1 MTTRLS
7 VVAISLC
14 ALVVVV
20 GCTATRITGSGQVV
34 TRDEPISDFDRLDIS
49 HGFRVSIDQAE
60 SFGVVIRVDDNLVSH
75 LQVAKE
81 GRTLRIGFKPRR
93 TYYVGKSTREATV
106 SMPELT
112 GLELSGGSEATIAGF
127 ASSKAFVVDL
137 SGDSTL
143 RGDIQAGDAR
153 FSLSGESQCV
163 LSGSAGD
170 LTLDASGDSQAD
182 LSGFAVADANL
193 EISGES
199 EVTVNASGRLD
210 VEASG
215 ESKVCYVGN
224 PTLGTID
231 ATGGSEVIGKQ

>member
-1 MTTRLS
+1 MSTRLS
-7 VVAISLC
+7 VLAASLCLVLVAI
-14 ALVVVV
+14 
-20 GCTATRITGSGQVV
+20 GCTAVRITGSGQIV

-49 HGFRVSIDQAE
+49 HGFRVSIEQTE

-81 GRTLRIGFKPRR
+81 GRTLRIGLKPRR
-93 TYYVGKSTREATV
+93 TYYVGKSTLEATV

-112 GLELSGGSEATIAGF
+112 GLELSGGSEATIAGL
-127 ASSKAFVVDL
+127 ASTKALAAEL
-137 SGDSTL
+137 SGDSIL

-153 FSLSGESQCV
+153 FTLSGESQCV

-170 LTLDASGDSQAD
+170 LTLEASGDSQAD

-199 EVTVNASGRLD
+199 EVTVNASGRLN

-215 ESKVCYVGN
+215 ESEVYYVGN
-224 PTLGTID
+224 PTLGTIN
-231 ATGGSEVIGKQ
+231 ATGGSEVNARQ